1 MDYEQRL
8 LRTDKNRTTMNVKP
22 KEATEIINSLISGTV
37 PRIGIQ
43 HIAVGRDEEIQ
54 AMLQT
59 LEDVKNGHNAVKFW
73 IGEFG
78 SGKSFMLHLMKVVA
92 LKQKFVVA
100 QADFSPE
107 IRLYGTDGKSLALY
121 KNLMDSISIQT
132 KPEGGALPTLI
143 EKWIDQI
150 FEKTAEQQGVS
161 LGAIRNPNYYSLV
174 ENNLLKTINAITEA
188 DSFDFGYVIKRYY
201 DGFITNNDELKRNA
215 LRWLKGEYRSKTA
228 ARMDLNVR
236 EIVNDQNWYNMIKNW
251 CRLFVSIGYSGF
263 MVNLDEAINLYKI
276 PSSIMRAKNYEKILT
291 IYNDCYQ
298 GNGGNLFVNFAGT
311 NEFLENKRRGIYSYD
326 ALKSRIE
333 PNRYAVQG
341 IKDFAQPV
349 IKIEPIDNVSIFI
362 LLKNLKDIIDFHYE
376 VHLEVTEENI
386 RAYMEEIYNRPG
398 AAEFLMPREVIRDFL
413 NILSVLRQNSSLSF
427 NDLCK
432 KIEIKD
438 ERPSIDTLLDS
449 IEEL

>member
-1 MDYEQRL
+1 
-8 LRTDKNRTTMNVKP
+8 MNVKP

-54 AMLQT
+54 AMLRT

-92 LKQKFVVA
+92 LKQKFVVS

-107 IRLYGTDGKSLALY
+107 IRLYAADGKSLALY
-121 KNLMDSISIQT
+121 KNLMDNISIQM

-143 EKWIDQI
+143 EKWINQVVM
-150 FEKTAEQQGVS
+150 KTATDLGVGIEQMLSPQYCRKVEQLILETLNEISGV
-161 LGAIRNPNYYSLV
+161 
-174 ENNLLKTINAITEA
+174 
-188 DSFDFGYVIKRYY
+188 DSFDFGVVIARYFESY
-201 DGFITNNDELKRNA
+201 AKGDDNLKRNA
-215 LRWLKGEYRSKTA
+215 LRWLKGEYKNKTD
-228 ARMDLNVR
+228 ARMDLGVR
-236 EIVNDQNWYNMIKNW
+236 DIVNDQNWYNMIKNF

-276 PSSIMRAKNYEKILT
+276 PSSVARQKNYEKILT

-298 GNGGNLFVNFAGT
+298 GNCGNLFVNFAGT
-311 NEFLENKRRGIYSYD
+311 NEFLENQRRGLYSYS

-333 PNRYAVQG
+333 PNKYAVNG

-349 IKIEPIDNVSIFI
+349 IKITPIDNTNIFI
-362 LLKNLKDIIDFHYE
+362 LLKNLKEIFDFNYA
-376 VHLEVTEENI
+376 VQMEVTDEDI
-386 RAYMEEIYNRPG
+386 RAFMEEIYNKPG
-398 AAEFLMPREVIRDFL
+398 ASEFLMPREVIRDFL
-413 NILSVLRQNSSLSF
+413 NILSALRQNPSLTF
-427 NDLCK
+427 GDLCK

-438 ERPSIDTLLDS
+438 ERPAEDLLLDS
-449 IEEL
+449 ITEL

>member
-1 MDYEQRL
+1 
-8 LRTDKNRTTMNVKP
+8 MNVKP

-54 AMLQT
+54 AMLRT

-92 LKQKFVVA
+92 MKQKFVVS

-107 IRLYGTDGKSLALY
+107 VRLYASDGKSLALY
-121 KNLMDSISIQT
+121 KNLMDNISIQT

-143 EKWIDQI
+143 EKWIDQVVV
-150 FEKTAEQQGVS
+150 KS
-161 LGAIRNPNYYSLV
+161 
-174 ENNLLKTINAITEA
+174 A
-188 DSFDFGYVIKRYY
+188 DSFDFGVVIAKYFESHINS
-201 DGFITNNDELKRNA
+201 DDTMKRNA
-215 LRWLKGEYRSKTA
+215 LRWLKGEYKNKTD
-228 ARMDLNVR
+228 ARMDLGVR
-236 EIVNDQNWYNMIKNW
+236 DIVNDQNWYNMIKNF
-251 CRLFVSIGYSGF
+251 CHLFVSIGYSGF

-276 PSSIMRAKNYEKILT
+276 PSSVVRQKNYEKILT

-298 GNGGNLFVNFAGT
+298 GNCSNLFVNFAGT
-311 NEFLENKRRGIYSYD
+311 NEFLESQKRGLYSYN

-333 PNRYAVQG
+333 PNKYAVNG

-349 IKIEPIDNVSIFI
+349 IKITPIDHTNIFI
-362 LLKNLKDIIDFHYE
+362 LLKNLKEIFDFNYS
-376 VHLEVTEENI
+376 VRMEVTDEDI
-386 RAYMEEIYNRPG
+386 RAFMEEIYNKPG
-398 AAEFLMPREVIRDFL
+398 ALEFLMPRDVIRDFL
-413 NILSVLRQNSSLSF
+413 NVLSTLRQNPSVTF
-427 NDLCK
+427 GDLCK

-438 ERPSIDTLLDS
+438 ERPMEDILLDS
-449 IEEL
+449 ITEL